1 MTAAAPRAPQRWPPS
16 VIPLLLVNA
25 IPLVGVLAHHW
36 TVFVV
41 LLLYWCENVVVGAF
55 NVLRMVCAYPQVSIA
70 WVGKLF
76 VIPFFMVHYGMF
88 TFVHGIFVLSL
99 FGGGQTHGGGGGA
112 SGVPALIEAVRQ
124 AQLGV
129 AVAALVGSH
138 RFSFVHNYLANGEY
152 RRVQLTQLMTLP
164 YRRVAVLHIT
174 ILGGGLLVTAL
185 GSPLPALVVLILG
198 KTAIDVATHRA
209 ERNNLAET
217 SIAPAHW
224 N

>member
-76 VIPFFMVHYGMF
+76 VIPFFMVHKELPHPRDAHLRIRAHHAEHVSAGEHRVGGEALCDPF
-88 TFVHGIFVLSL
+88 LHGALRDVH
-99 FGGGQTHGGGGGA
+99 
-112 SGVPALIEAVRQ
+112 VR
-124 AQLGV
+124 
-129 AVAALVGSH
+129 
-138 RFSFVHNYLANGEY
+138 
-152 RRVQLTQLMTLP
+152 
-164 YRRVAVLHIT
+164 
-174 ILGGGLLVTAL
+174 
-185 GSPLPALVVLILG
+185 
-198 KTAIDVATHRA
+198 
-209 ERNNLAET
+209 
-217 SIAPAHW
+217 
-224 N
+224 

>member
-1 MTAAAPRAPQRWPPS
+1 MTAAAPWAPPRWPPS

-112 SGVPALIEAVRQ
+112 SGVPGLIEAVRQ

-138 RFSFVHNYLANGEY
+138 GFSFRSEE
-152 RRVQLTQLMTLP
+152 RRVGKECRPLASRE
-164 YRRVAVLHIT
+164 RR
-174 ILGGGLLVTAL
+174 
-185 GSPLPALVVLILG
+185 
-198 KTAIDVATHRA
+198 RA
-209 ERNNLAET
+209 ER
-217 SIAPAHW
+217 
-224 N
+224 

>member
-1 MTAAAPRAPQRWPPS
+1 M
-16 VIPLLLVNA
+16 
-25 IPLVGVLAHHW
+25 
-36 TVFVV
+36 
-41 LLLYWCENVVVGAF
+41 
-55 NVLRMVCAYPQVSIA
+55 
-70 WVGKLF
+70 
-76 VIPFFMVHYGMF
+76 
-88 TFVHGIFVLSL
+88 
-99 FGGGQTHGGGGGA
+99 
-112 SGVPALIEAVRQ
+112 PALIEAVRQ

-138 RFSFVHNYLANGEY
+138 GFSFVHNYLANGEY

-217 SIAPAHW
+217 SIAPAHG

>member
-1 MTAAAPRAPQRWPPS
+1 MTPS
-16 VIPLLLVNA
+16 IVALILANA
-25 IPLVGVLAHHW
+25 FPVFGVLFLGW
-36 TVFVV
+36 TVFPL
-41 LLLYWCENVVVGAF
+41 LLLYWLENVVVGAF

-112 SGVPALIEAVRQ
+112 SGVPGLIEAVRQ

-138 RFSFVHNYLANGEY
+138 GFSFVHNYLANGEY

-217 SIAPAHW
+217 SIAPAHG